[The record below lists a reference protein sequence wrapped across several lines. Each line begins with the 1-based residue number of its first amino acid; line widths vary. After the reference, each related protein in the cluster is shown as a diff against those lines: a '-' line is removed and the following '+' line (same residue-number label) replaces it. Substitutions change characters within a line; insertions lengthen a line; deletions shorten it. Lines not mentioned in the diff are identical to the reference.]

1 MIMIKNTFIY
11 FLLIGLISCSN
22 SNYYEVQFDNVDQL
36 MIGDKVFIKGLE
48 VGQVKKMRLDDDNKV
63 LATLSIGQEVK
74 LTRGST
80 FTIHADLLGTKH
92 IEINLAD
99 NLEPM
104 DKDEVHK
111 GYIQLPDTS
120 DFKKLTTEEMDSLVK
135 HDPIYRL
142 ADTIMTILRKSKDST
157 KVKN

>member
-1 MIMIKNTFIY
+1 M
-11 FLLIGLISCSN
+11 ISCSN